1 MTVVRPPIFRT
12 LPTTAVALG
21 IAGLLP
27 FIFFAVAAVGAELEK
42 AFLAT
47 EGLIA
52 YGGVILGFLGGVHW
66 GITLG
71 DEDDDR
77 PSRTRLGLGV
87 VPALVGWAAILAA
100 IVHLEAVGLIILIA
114 GHIGVV
120 VVEHRAAKQ
129 ELMPPGYMALRW
141 VLSLGVAAI
150 LITVLVLRVIGAHI
164 YF

>member
-1 MTVVRPPIFRT
+1 MTVRPPIFRT

-27 FIFFAVAAVGAELEK
+27 FIFFGVAAVSAELEK

-66 GITLG
+66 GISLG

-77 PSRTRLGLGV
+77 PSRARLSLGV
-87 VPALVGWAAILAA
+87 VPALVGWGAILAA
-100 IVHLEAVGLIILIA
+100 IVHLEAVGLMILIA

-120 VVEHRAAKQ
+120 VVEHRAARQ

-141 VLSLGVAAI
+141 VLSLVVTAI
-150 LITVLVLRVIGAHI
+150 LTTVLVLRLIGAHI
-164 YF
+164 FF